1 MRNFFLSLIITLL
14 ISVGLIA
21 QNISNVSKE
30 ESKQINSVNI
40 NFNTDNKINN
50 AKILND
56 DTPPITNILP
66 ISAWQTQDFN
76 ITFYDSDAESGIQK
90 AYYQVIEYDGI
101 DWGANVNRGFLAD
114 NFDAPSINNR
124 WNIITGNWIQQN
136 GYLTHTDSTVY
147 KSYINTYLNQELS
160 NRYLYEFEIR
170 ILGNNKTDKRFGFYF
185 FSSDSLLEN
194 GGNGYFIWFRLE
206 TDKLEF
212 YKVTN
217 DTFTKTYEVSCTI
230 NLNLWYNIK
239 VIYDRITG
247 KIWVYVGNILQG
259 TWQDTQPYTTGGK
272 YISLRTGSCAAQF
285 NQIKAYRSR
294 YDNAT
299 YTIGVG
305 NDITKDLRYE
315 SINDSTVAGKIK
327 SIVQD
332 NADNLSNIVACD
344 VYVDYTP
351 PISPS
356 YVWDGIDYDLDTI
369 STYPIT
375 TKWGQAHDPNSGIH
389 HYEVCIGRYPGDNSI
404 INWTNVGLN
413 NNFAFNPPNL
423 TYDSIYYIS
432 VKTINNAGL
441 NSITSSDGF
450 VFTNPFPIIIDFSVS
465 DTLLPLS
472 NASVH
477 FFQLCQ
483 NVNSYIWDFGD
494 GIGSLEPNP
503 IHTYTAPGYYTVKLI
518 GCNMQNECDSLIK
531 TNFIH
536 IYDNVGIHNYDQQQ
550 VYIYPNPAQD
560 IIYIHCP
567 NPIKEV
573 MIINNLGQI
582 VATYSETSIINIDQL
597 SNGVYTITIKTNKKF
612 YNSFIV
618 KEK

>member
-1 MRNFFLSLIITLL
+1 MRKNFLSLIITLL
-14 ISVGLIA
+14 ISAGLIA
-21 QNISNVSKE
+21 QNINNVSEKE
-30 ESKQINSVNI
+30 PKQINLVKI
-40 NFNTDNKINN
+40 NLNTNNKINN

-56 DTPPITNILP
+56 NTPPITNILP
-66 ISAWQTQDFN
+66 ISAWQTQDFD

-101 DWGANVNRGFLAD
+101 DWGANAKRGFLGD
-114 NFDAPSINNR
+114 NFDAPSINDR
-124 WNIITGNWIQQN
+124 WNIITGNWTQQN
-136 GYLTHTDSTVY
+136 GYLMHTDTTVY

-170 ILGNNKTDKRFGFYF
+170 ILGNNKTNKRFGFYF

-194 GGNGYFIWFRLE
+194 GGNGYFVWFRLE
-206 TDKLEF
+206 TNKLEF
-212 YKVTN
+212 YKVSN
-217 DTFTKTYEVSCTI
+217 DTFTKTYEVSCII

-239 VIYDRITG
+239 VIYDRIAG
-247 KIWVYVGNILQG
+247 KIWVYVGDILQG
-259 TWQDTQPYTTGGK
+259 TWIDTQPYSTGGK
-272 YISLRTGSCAAQF
+272 YISLRTGNCAAQF

-315 SINDSTVAGKIK
+315 SINNSTLAGKIK

-332 NADNLSNIVACD
+332 NADNLSNIATCD
-344 VYVDYTP
+344 VYIDYTH
-351 PISPS
+351 PIPPS

-369 STYPIT
+369 STYSIN
-375 TKWGQAHDPNSGIH
+375 TKWGQAQDPNSNIN

-404 INWTNVGLN
+404 INWTNVDLN
-413 NNFAFNPPNL
+413 NYFTFNPPNL
-423 TYDSIYYIS
+423 TFDSIYYIS

-441 NSITSSDGF
+441 DTITSSDGF
-450 VFTNPFPIIIDFSVS
+450 VFTNPFPIIIDFSAS
-465 DTLLPLS
+465 DTLLPLN

-503 IHTYTAPGYYTVKLI
+503 IHTYTSPGYYTVKLI
-518 GCNMQNECDSLIK
+518 GCNMQNKCDSLIK
-531 TNFIH
+531 TNFIQIH
-536 IYDNVGIHNYDQQQ
+536 DNTGINNYDQLQID
-550 VYIYPNPAQD
+550 IYPNPAQD
-560 IIYIHCP
+560 IFYIQSP
-567 NPIKEV
+567 NPINEV
-573 MIINNLGQI
+573 IIINNLGQI

-597 SNGVYTITIKTNKKF
+597 ANGVYQIIIKTNKEI

-618 KEK
+618 KGK

>member
-1 MRNFFLSLIITLL
+1 MKKVFLSLIITLL
-14 ISVGLIA
+14 ISAGLIA
-21 QNISNVSKE
+21 QNISNVSEE
-30 ESKQINSVNI
+30 ESKQIKLVKI
-40 NFNTDNKINN
+40 NFNTNN
-50 AKILND
+50 KILND
-56 DTPPITNILP
+56 NTPPITNILP
-66 ISAWQTQDFN
+66 ISAWQTQDFD

-101 DWGANVNRGFLAD
+101 DWGANAKRGFLAD

-124 WNIITGNWIQQN
+124 WNMITGNWTQQN

-170 ILGNNKTDKRFGFYF
+170 ILGNNKTDKRFGLYF

-206 TDKLEF
+206 TNKLEF

-239 VIYDRITG
+239 VIYDRIAG

-272 YISLRTGSCAAQF
+272 YISLRTGNCAAQF

-332 NADNLSNIVACD
+332 NADNLSNIALCD

-375 TKWGQAHDPNSGIH
+375 TKWGQAQDPNSGIH
-389 HYEVCIGRYPGDNSI
+389 HYEVCLGRYPGDNSI

-423 TYDSIYYIS
+423 TFDSIYYIS

-441 NSITSSDGF
+441 NTITSSDGF
-450 VFTNPFPIIIDFSVS
+450 VFTNPFPIFIDFSAS

-472 NASVH
+472 NATVH

-518 GCNMQNECDSLIK
+518 GCNTQNKCDSLIK
-531 TNFIH
+531 TNLIH
-536 IYDNVGIHNYDQQQ
+536 VYNDTDIQDYNIPLF
-550 VYIYPNPAQD
+550 YIYPNPAK
-560 IIYIHCP
+560 
-567 NPIKEV
+567 N
-573 MIINNLGQI
+573 
-582 VATYSETSIINIDQL
+582 IINIISEQDIKEILLCDIQGHVVISTINSNFL
-597 SNGVYTITIKTNKKF
+597 DVTNISNGIYQC
-612 YNSFIV
+612 IV
-618 KEK
+618 KIDNKIITKLVIIDK

>member
-1 MRNFFLSLIITLL
+1 MRKNFLSLIITLL
-14 ISVGLIA
+14 ISAGLIA
-21 QNISNVSKE
+21 QNINNVSEKE
-30 ESKQINSVNI
+30 PKQINLVKI
-40 NFNTDNKINN
+40 NLNTNNKINN

-56 DTPPITNILP
+56 NTPPITNILP
-66 ISAWQTQDFN
+66 ISAWQTQDFD

-101 DWGANVNRGFLAD
+101 DWGANAKRGFLGD
-114 NFDAPSINNR
+114 NFDAPSINDR
-124 WNIITGNWIQQN
+124 WNIITGNWTQQN
-136 GYLTHTDSTVY
+136 GYLMHTDTTVY

-170 ILGNNKTDKRFGFYF
+170 ILGNNKTDKRFGLYF

-206 TDKLEF
+206 TNKLEF

-239 VIYDRITG
+239 VIYDRIAG

-272 YISLRTGSCAAQF
+272 YISLRTGNCAAQF

-332 NADNLSNIVACD
+332 NEDNLSNIAVCD
-344 VYVDYTP
+344 VYIDYTP

-356 YVWDGIDYDLDTI
+356 YVWDGIDYDIDTI

-375 TKWGQAHDPNSGIH
+375 TKWGQAQDPNSGIH

-423 TYDSIYYIS
+423 TFDSIYYIS

-441 NSITSSDGF
+441 NTITSSDGF
-450 VFTNPFPIIIDFSVS
+450 VFTNPFPIFIDFSAS

-472 NASVH
+472 NATVH

-483 NVNSYIWDFGD
+483 NINSYIWDFGD

-518 GCNMQNECDSLIK
+518 GCNTQNECDSLIK

-536 IYDNVGIHNYDQQQ
+536 VYDNVGIYNYDQQK
-550 VYIYPNPAQD
+550 VYIYPNPAK
-560 IIYIHCP
+560 
-567 NPIKEV
+567 N
-573 MIINNLGQI
+573 
-582 VATYSETSIINIDQL
+582 IINIISEQDIKEILLCDIQGHVVISTTNSNSL
-597 SNGVYTITIKTNKKF
+597 DVTNISNGIYQC
-612 YNSFIV
+612 IV
-618 KEK
+618 KIDNKIITKLVIIDK

>member
-1 MRNFFLSLIITLL
+1 
-14 ISVGLIA
+14 
-21 QNISNVSKE
+21 
-30 ESKQINSVNI
+30 
-40 NFNTDNKINN
+40 
-50 AKILND
+50 
-56 DTPPITNILP
+56 
-66 ISAWQTQDFN
+66 
-76 ITFYDSDAESGIQK
+76 
-90 AYYQVIEYDGI
+90 
-101 DWGANVNRGFLAD
+101 
-114 NFDAPSINNR
+114 
-124 WNIITGNWIQQN
+124 
-136 GYLTHTDSTVY
+136 
-147 KSYINTYLNQELS
+147 
-160 NRYLYEFEIR
+160 
-170 ILGNNKTDKRFGFYF
+170 
-185 FSSDSLLEN
+185 
-194 GGNGYFIWFRLE
+194 
-206 TDKLEF
+206 
-212 YKVTN
+212 
-217 DTFTKTYEVSCTI
+217 
-230 NLNLWYNIK
+230 
-239 VIYDRITG
+239 
-247 KIWVYVGNILQG
+247 
-259 TWQDTQPYTTGGK
+259 
-272 YISLRTGSCAAQF
+272 SCAAQF

-315 SINDSTVAGKIK
+315 SINDSTLAGKIK

-332 NADNLSNIVACD
+332 NADNLSNIAMCD

-389 HYEVCIGRYPGDNSI
+389 HYEVCLGRYPGDNSI

-503 IHTYTAPGYYTVKLI
+503 IHTYTTPGYYTVKLI

-567 NPIKEV
+567 NPINEV

-597 SNGVYTITIKTNKKF
+597 SNGVYTITIKTNKKI